1 VTFSRSPE
9 DDPARKKDG
18 KLGRNISRLSFH
30 SLRHSLNLAPRRCVS
45 HALSPEGFA
54 KGDFYKTRQLAVEH
68 DVAPDSRTAIRAR
81 YGSKL
86 VLNIPLRAYQYLI
99 GKFPALSALSPTTA
113 FKPRS
118 RYPG

>member
-1 VTFSRSPE
+1 
-9 DDPARKKDG
+9 
-18 KLGRNISRLSFH
+18 
-30 SLRHSLNLAPRRCVS
+30 VS

-99 GKFPALSALSPTTA
+99 GKFPAFSVLSPTTA

-118 RYPG
+118 RFPG